1 MVYNIAPLNCE
12 IYFDHER
19 KTPIV
24 PPSVIEKKRYRPKKN
39 ASHKI
44 NTSMGLNKW
53 IYIKCNLQQKYNI

>member
-44 NTSMGLNKW
+44 NTSMGLNK
-53 IYIKCNLQQKYNI
+53 